1 MRTNLSPLRIQHWTL
16 LGFNPWHRVLLRQSI
31 ADAASGLGICPQF
44 HVFEQQAVA
53 SIGKNELSGLISD
66 AHVIVITKETFLA
79 ISSLHESPFA
89 RLLSKDRIVIL
100 WDWTVLGKETLSWAT
115 CIGFAGV
122 IYDLTT
128 LHSWSTIAVQR
139 GMSGLEEP
147 HPILSQIELP
157 TLTRIGADV

>member
-1 MRTNLSPLRIQHWTL
+1 MRTNLSPLRVQHWTL

-31 ADAASGLGICPQF
+31 ADVAAGLGICPLF

-53 SIGKNELSGLISD
+53 SIGKHEQSGLISG
-66 AHVIVITKETFLA
+66 AHVIVITKEAFLA
-79 ISSLHESPFA
+79 ISSSHESPFT
-89 RLLSKDRIVIL
+89 RSLSKDRIILL
-100 WDWTVLGKETLSWAT
+100 WDRTALGKETLSWAT

-122 IYDLTT
+122 IYDLAT
-128 LHSWSTIAVQR
+128 LHGWSTIAVQR
-139 GMSGLEEP
+139 GMSCLEEP